1 MDRTK
6 TDLGRR
12 RFLTITG
19 AASTLVL
26 TASAAKAV
34 EKAASGGCG
43 ATAGKTIRGVVVE
56 KPVHP
61 PYRIPSFEEAK
72 ALGLFPD
79 GGAGG
84 MPPKPAKLPVPAVY
98 VDDSKYVADKSQT
111 DAATG
116 GKITD
121 KFASGVKI
129 TGKSSD
135 VGGVYV
141 KGIGTEYIL
150 ADATIDLTG
159 DGKDQGGTGVGAA
172 VDDYA
177 TLVIRNSKITT
188 NGKSRNATS
197 AENFSTLKVYNST
210 LTSNGVPFTPDINSN
225 PQKKQL
231 EIDGNTR
238 THCTLSGSYS
248 YFYYS
253 TIITEGWGAL
263 STDGANGFVYLEAD
277 HCTIRT
283 KNSGYGAYADEGCH
297 DVFNSC
303 EFDVASMATI
313 VAGEADATFNDVK
326 AKCGSHFVLI
336 HCVTGS
342 PAEMGGLKVIG
353 GEIKTKTSA
362 VRVKS
367 ANAEI
372 VLDNAKVVTEN
383 GVLLEST
390 VSTDPNAVN
399 SANVKGKNV
408 YGIHATFKNMDATG
422 DVIHSDKENRKM
434 TVYLE
439 SAVLKGAVKD
449 ASIKLDRHSKWTATA
464 DSDVTIIGDIDLSQI
479 DAPAGVTIT
488 AIAGESGKYKL
499 ASCGTLILKAS

>member
-6 TDLGRR
+6 TSLGRR
-12 RFLTITG
+12 KFLTITG
-19 AASTLVL
+19 AASTLAL
-26 TASAAKAV
+26 SAGAARAAEKTAST
-34 EKAASGGCG
+34 GCG
-43 ATAGKTIRGVVVE
+43 ATAGQTIKGLVVE

-79 GGAGG
+79 GGGNG
-84 MPPKPAKLPVPAVY
+84 MPPKPAKVPVPAVY
-98 VDDSKYVADKSQT
+98 VDDSKYVAEKSQT
-111 DAATG
+111 DAVNG
-116 GKITD
+116 GKVTD
-121 KFASGVKI
+121 RFASGIKI
-129 TGKSSD
+129 TGNSTD

-141 KGIGTEYIL
+141 KGIGTEFIL
-150 ADATIDLTG
+150 ADATINLTG

-177 TLVIRNSKITT
+177 TLIVRNSTITT

-210 LTSNGVPFTPDINSN
+210 LVSNGVPFTPDIESN

-277 HCTIRT
+277 HCTIHS

-313 VAGEADATFNDVK
+313 VAAEGYATFNDVK

-342 PAEMGGLKVIG
+342 PAEMSGLKVFG

-372 VLDNAKVVTEN
+372 LIDGAKIATEN

-390 VSTDPNAVN
+390 YSTDPNAVN
-399 SANVKGKNV
+399 TANVKGKDV

-422 DVIHSDKENRKM
+422 DVIHTDKENRKM

-449 ASIKLDRHSKWTATA
+449 ASIKMDTHSKWMATA
-464 DSDVTIIGDIDLSQI
+464 DSNVTIIGDVELAQI

>member
-6 TDLGRR
+6 TSLGRR
-12 RFLTITG
+12 EFLTITG
-19 AASTLVL
+19 AASTLAL
-26 TASAAKAV
+26 TAGTAKAAEKTASA
-34 EKAASGGCG
+34 SCG
-43 ATAGKTIRGVVVE
+43 ATAGQTIKGVAVE
-56 KPVHP
+56 KPIHL

-84 MPPKPAKLPVPAVY
+84 MPPAPANPPVPAVY

-111 DAATG
+111 DAVNG

-121 KFASGVKI
+121 RFASGVKI

-172 VDDYA
+172 VDEYA
-177 TLVIRNSKITT
+177 TLIIRNSTITT

-210 LTSNGVPFTPDINSN
+210 LVSNGVPFTPDIESN

-248 YFYYS
+248 YFNYT
-253 TIITEGWGAL
+253 TITTEGWGAL
-263 STDGANGFVYLEAD
+263 STDGANGFVYLEAN
-277 HCTIRT
+277 HCTIHT
-283 KNSGYGAYADEGCH
+283 KNSGYGAYADEGCN

-303 EFDVASMATI
+303 EFDVASMAAV
-313 VAGEADATFNDVK
+313 VAAEGYATFNDVK

-336 HCVTGS
+336 HCVTGA
-342 PAEMGGLKVIG
+342 PAEISGLKVFG
-353 GEIKTKTSA
+353 GEIKAKTSA

-372 VLDNAKVVTEN
+372 LFDNAKVVTEN

-390 VSTDPNAVN
+390 VSTDPNAVKT
-399 SANVKGKNV
+399 ANVKSKDV
-408 YGIHATFKNMDATG
+408 YGIHATFRNMDATG
-422 DVIHSDKENRKM
+422 DVIHTDKEHRNM

-449 ASIKLDRHSKWTATA
+449 ASIKMDQHSKWMATA
-464 DSDVTIIGDIDLSQI
+464 DSDVTIIGDVELAQI
-479 DAPAGVTIT
+479 DAPAGVTIN